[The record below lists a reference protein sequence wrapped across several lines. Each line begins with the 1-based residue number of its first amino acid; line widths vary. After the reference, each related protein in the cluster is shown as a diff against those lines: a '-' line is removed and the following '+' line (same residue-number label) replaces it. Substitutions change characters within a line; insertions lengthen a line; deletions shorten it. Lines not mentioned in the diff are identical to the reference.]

1 MSAKEK
7 ILDSAET
14 LFGQNGFDATTTRE
28 IAERSDVNKALI
40 HYHFKSKETLLQ
52 RVLDRYYDRLT
63 DALRGALDGQEDTHS
78 KILKL
83 IDVYVEFLNKNLN
96 FCRIIQREASGGKN
110 RDQIRDH
117 TTPTFQIG
125 MQMLKNAFPQTEQ
138 GDMAAQH
145 ILISFYGMIV
155 TYFTYSD
162 VLEDL
167 LGQDPLTPENLKDRK
182 KHLKRMADIV
192 LNDIQSNSHFEK

>member
-52 RVLDRYYDRLT
+52 KVLDRYYDRLT
-63 DALRGALDGQEDTHS
+63 NALRGALEGQDDTRN

-83 IDVYVEFLNKNLN
+83 IDVYVEFLNGNLS

-125 MQMLKNAFPQTEQ
+125 MQMLKNSFPQTEQ

-167 LGQDPLTPENLKDRK
+167 LGQDPLTPENLKNRK